1 MEDRRKNK
9 RLELS
14 GDIVI
19 KEITS
24 GPKADTVEIEII
36 DASTEGIGFTTDK
49 QLMIG
54 ANYEANLTLW
64 TKETVHVFVQIV
76 RAWKEGDT
84 YCYGGMFIGMPEDV
98 KMHIGVY
105 GTVEDAL
112 SEQQDNT

>member
-9 RLELS
+9 RLDLS
-14 GDIVI
+14 GEIVI
-19 KEITS
+19 KELGGS
-24 GPKADTVEIEII
+24 SDGKAVKIEIL
-36 DASTEGIGFTTDK
+36 DASTEGIGFTTNE

-54 ANYEANLTLW
+54 ANYETNLTFW
-64 TKETVHVFVQIV
+64 TKETFHVFVQIV

-105 GTVEDAL
+105 ATVEDAL
-112 SEQQDNT
+112 SEQDE